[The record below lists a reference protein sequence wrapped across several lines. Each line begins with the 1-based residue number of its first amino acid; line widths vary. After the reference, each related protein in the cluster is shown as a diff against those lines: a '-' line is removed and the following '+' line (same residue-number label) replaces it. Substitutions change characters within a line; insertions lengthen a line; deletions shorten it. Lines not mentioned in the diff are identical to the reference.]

1 MIIMKSV
8 SPVSCIQSCLLSA
21 SAFSSTIDSLTLHI
35 PKVALLYFLASV
47 WWNKWCCTEF
57 RLHFYLQFP
66 LDTFCFNNEDYV
78 INIFSTVVKEKK
90 NYNLNAFIKLLPGQ
104 RKLNQILNSCLHI
117 CSRSFFLSQKP
128 PTKLSF
134 T

>member
-1 MIIMKSV
+1 MIIMNSV

-21 SAFSSTIDSLTLHI
+21 SAFSSTIDTLTLHI

-57 RLHFYLQFP
+57 QAAFLFAISFRHILLQQRGF
-66 LDTFCFNNEDYV
+66 V
-78 INIFSTVVKEKK
+78 INIFSIVVKEKK
-90 NYNLNAFIKLLPGQ
+90 YNLNAFIKLLPGQ
-104 RKLNQILNSCLHI
+104 RKLNQMLNSCLHI
-117 CSRSFFLSQKP
+117 CSRSFFLSKKS